1 MSDYGGGDDEP
12 MDYAM
17 GECASPSRKE
27 SQESCRWHLDRENE
41 DNLIDE
47 NDFLEQDIDGPEENG
62 GANGDM
68 DDMDN
73 VVASGDVTAAEKAAK
88 SLNTVKG
95 VKDKKIANE
104 NRSTTPYM
112 TKYERAR
119 VLGTRALQIRLVG
132 QLDICP
138 IGLGRLL
145 RSSLLWSQSK
155 SKTDTIR
162 SMNAPVLVDVEG
174 ETDPLQIAIK
184 ELREKKIPLVVRR
197 YLPDGL

>member
-1 MSDYGGGDDEP
+1 
-12 MDYAM
+12 MD
-17 GECASPSRKE
+17 
-27 SQESCRWHLDRENE
+27 
-41 DNLIDE
+41 
-47 NDFLEQDIDGPEENG
+47 
-62 GANGDM
+62 

-73 VVASGDVTAAEKAAK
+73 IVASGDVTAAEKAAK

-95 VKDKKIANE
+95 VKDKKIATE

-119 VLGTRALQIRLVG
+119 VLGTRALQIRYVRRLRN
-132 QLDICP
+132 
-138 IGLGRLL
+138 GLCRSRRLRL
-145 RSSLLWSQSK
+145 PRMRSK
-155 SKTDTIR
+155 SKTDAIY